1 MGCQWQAIRLLVI
14 TNRRIKMITG
24 SLQQKNGYYYAV
36 LYLKV
41 DGKRKC
47 KWIPT
52 KLPVNGTS
60 NRKAQKAFDEIR
72 IEYEREQKEI
82 QRKEAELAELTK
94 NTHPDALLPFTDY
107 IEKWLNSA
115 RPSLAT
121 TTYQSYSNMI
131 KARILPYFQPLG
143 LELRE
148 VTPQHIEDF
157 YQTILDDNCTTNTVI
172 HYHSIL
178 RKAMQVAVKKDI
190 ILKNPVDKV
199 QRPKKNVFHGN
210 FYTEE
215 EMMTLFDAVSG
226 DPLELCVKIAAYY
239 GLRRSEVL
247 GLRWDAIDLER
258 KTISIN
264 HKVIEAEVDGKFI
277 PVGEDVLKTKSSFR
291 TLPLIPA
298 VEKLLLEE
306 KEKQEMFRRLFKK
319 SYCRDYLDYICVD
332 QTGNLLRPNYVTEHF
347 AWLVQKYDLKKI
359 RFHDLRHTCA
369 SLLLSNGISMK
380 RIQIWLGHSTF
391 ATTADI
397 YAHLDFTAQEESAN
411 AMSGMFIRATA
422 EQSA

>member
-1 MGCQWQAIRLLVI
+1 
-14 TNRRIKMITG
+14 MITG

-72 IEYEREQKEI
+72 IEYEREQEEI
-82 QRKEAELAELTK
+82 QRKEAELAKLTK

-131 KARILPYFQPLG
+131 KARILPYFKPLD
-143 LELRE
+143 LKLQE

-199 QRPKKNVFHGN
+199 QRPKKNVYHGN
-210 FYTEE
+210 FYTED
-215 EMMTLFDAVSG
+215 EMLTLFDAVSG

-258 KTISIN
+258 KTISIK
-264 HKVIEAEVDGKFI
+264 HKVIEAEVDGKFR

-332 QTGNLLRPNYVTEHF
+332 QTGKLLRPNYVTEHF
-347 AWLVQKYDLKKI
+347 TWLIQKYDLKKI

-380 RIQIWLGHSTF
+380 QIQIWLGHSTF

-411 AMSGMFIRATA
+411 AMSGMFVRATA
-422 EQSA
+422 EQPA

>member
-1 MGCQWQAIRLLVI
+1 
-14 TNRRIKMITG
+14 MITG

-36 LYLKV
+36 LYIKV

-60 NRKAQKAFDEIR
+60 NRKAQKAFDDIR
-72 IEYEREQKEI
+72 IEYEREQEEI

-121 TTYQSYSNMI
+121 TTFQSYSNMI

-190 ILKNPVDKV
+190 IPKNPVDKV

-215 EMMTLFDAVSG
+215 EMMTLFDALSG

-258 KTISIN
+258 KTISIK

-298 VEKLLLEE
+298 VEKLLLAE

-347 AWLVQKYDLKKI
+347 AWLIQKYDLKKI

-380 RIQIWLGHSTF
+380 QIQIWLGHSTF

-411 AMSGMFIRATA
+411 AMSGMFTRATA
-422 EQSA
+422 EQPA

>member
-1 MGCQWQAIRLLVI
+1 M
-14 TNRRIKMITG
+14 
-24 SLQQKNGYYYAV
+24 
-36 LYLKV
+36 
-41 DGKRKC
+41 
-47 KWIPT
+47 
-52 KLPVNGTS
+52 KLPVDGTS
-60 NRKAQKAFDEIR
+60 GRKAQKAFDEIR
-72 IEYEREQKEI
+72 SEFEREEEAR
-82 QRKEAELAELTK
+82 QRREAELAENAK

-107 IEKWLNSA
+107 IEKRLNSA

-131 KARILPYFQPLG
+131 KARILPYFKPLD
-143 LELRE
+143 LQLQE

-215 EMMTLFDAVSG
+215 EMLTLFDAVSG

-247 GLRWDAIDLER
+247 GLRWDAIDMER
-258 KTISIN
+258 KTISIS

-277 PVGEDVLKTKSSFR
+277 PVGEDPQDQVQ
-291 TLPLIPA
+291 LPHPA
-298 VEKLLLEE
+298 AHPCGGE
-306 KEKQEMFRRLFKK
+306 
-319 SYCRDYLDYICVD
+319 
-332 QTGNLLRPNYVTEHF
+332 
-347 AWLVQKYDLKKI
+347 
-359 RFHDLRHTCA
+359 A
-369 SLLLSNGISMK
+369 S
-380 RIQIWLGHSTF
+380 
-391 ATTADI
+391 D
-397 YAHLDFTAQEESAN
+397 
-411 AMSGMFIRATA
+411 
-422 EQSA
+422 

>member
-1 MGCQWQAIRLLVI
+1 
-14 TNRRIKMITG
+14 MITG

-36 LYLKV
+36 LYIKE

-60 NRKAQKAFDEIR
+60 NRKAQKAFDDIR
-72 IEYEREQKEI
+72 IEYEREQEEI

-121 TTYQSYSNMI
+121 TTFQSYSNMI

-190 ILKNPVDKV
+190 IPKNPVDKV

-215 EMMTLFDAVSG
+215 EMMTLFDALSG

-332 QTGNLLRPNYVTEHF
+332 QTGHLLRPNYVTEHF
-347 AWLVQKYDLKKI
+347 AWLIQKYDLKKI

-380 RIQIWLGHSTF
+380 QIQIWLGHSTF

-422 EQSA
+422 EQPA

>member
-1 MGCQWQAIRLLVI
+1 
-14 TNRRIKMITG
+14 MITG

-72 IEYEREQKEI
+72 IEYEREQEEI
-82 QRKEAELAELTK
+82 QRKEAELAKLTK

-131 KARILPYFQPLG
+131 KARILPYFKPLD
-143 LELRE
+143 LKLQE

-199 QRPKKNVFHGN
+199 QRPKKNVYHGN
-210 FYTEE
+210 FYTED
-215 EMMTLFDAVSG
+215 EMLTLFDAVSG
-226 DPLELCVKIAAYY
+226 DPLELCVKIASYY
-239 GLRRSEVL
+239 GLRRCEVL

-258 KTISIN
+258 KTISIK
-264 HKVIEAEVDGKFI
+264 HKVIEAEVDGKFR

-332 QTGNLLRPNYVTEHF
+332 QTGKLLRPNYVTEHF
-347 AWLVQKYDLKKI
+347 TWLIQKYDLKKI

-380 RIQIWLGHSTF
+380 QIQIWLGHSTF

-411 AMSGMFIRATA
+411 AMSGMFIRTPEGQPA
-422 EQSA
+422 

>member
-1 MGCQWQAIRLLVI
+1 
-14 TNRRIKMITG
+14 MITG

-36 LYLKV
+36 LYIKV

-72 IEYEREQKEI
+72 IEYEREQEER
-82 QRKEAELAELTK
+82 QRMEEELAELTK

-107 IEKWLNSA
+107 IEKWLNGA
-115 RPSLAT
+115 RASLAT

-131 KARILPYFQPLG
+131 KARILPYFKPLG
-143 LELRE
+143 LQLQE
-148 VTPQHIEDF
+148 VMPQHIEDF

-178 RKAMQVAVKKDI
+178 RRAMQVAVKKDI

-215 EMMTLFDAVSG
+215 EMMTLFEALSG

-258 KTISIN
+258 KTISIK

-298 VEKLLLEE
+298 VEKLLLVE

-347 AWLVQKYDLKKI
+347 AWLIQKYDLKKI

-380 RIQIWLGHSTF
+380 QIQIWLGHSTF

-411 AMSGMFIRATA
+411 TMSGMFTRVTA
-422 EQSA
+422 EQPA

>member
-1 MGCQWQAIRLLVI
+1 
-14 TNRRIKMITG
+14 MITG

-72 IEYEREQKEI
+72 IEYEREQEEI
-82 QRKEAELAELTK
+82 QRKEAELAKLTK

-131 KARILPYFQPLG
+131 KARILPYFKPLD
-143 LELRE
+143 LKLQE

-199 QRPKKNVFHGN
+199 QRPKKNVYHGN
-210 FYTEE
+210 FYTED
-215 EMMTLFDAVSG
+215 EMLTLFDAVSG

-239 GLRRSEVL
+239 GLRRCEVL

-258 KTISIN
+258 KTISIK
-264 HKVIEAEVDGKFI
+264 HKVIEAEVDGKFR

-332 QTGNLLRPNYVTEHF
+332 QTGKLLRPNYVTEHF
-347 AWLVQKYDLKKI
+347 TWLIQKYDLKKI

-380 RIQIWLGHSTF
+380 QIQIWLGHSTF

-411 AMSGMFIRATA
+411 AMSGMFIRTPEGQPA
-422 EQSA
+422 

>member
-1 MGCQWQAIRLLVI
+1 
-14 TNRRIKMITG
+14 MITG

-226 DPLELCVKIAAYY
+226 DPLELCVKIVAYY

>member
-1 MGCQWQAIRLLVI
+1 
-14 TNRRIKMITG
+14 MITG

-72 IEYEREQKEI
+72 IEYEREQEEI

-107 IEKWLNSA
+107 IEKWLHSA

-131 KARILPYFQPLG
+131 KARILPYFKPLG
-143 LELRE
+143 LQLQE

-157 YQTILDDNCTTNTVI
+157 YQTILDDSCTTNTVI

-199 QRPKKNVFHGN
+199 QRPKKNVYHGN

-247 GLRWDAIDLER
+247 GLRWDAIDMER
-258 KTISIN
+258 KTISIS

-332 QTGNLLRPNYVTEHF
+332 QTGKLLRPNYVTEHF
-347 AWLVQKYDLKKI
+347 AWLIQKYNLKKI

-380 RIQIWLGHSTF
+380 QIQIWLGHSTF

-422 EQSA
+422 EQPA

>member
-1 MGCQWQAIRLLVI
+1 
-14 TNRRIKMITG
+14 MITG

-36 LYLKV
+36 LYIKV

-60 NRKAQKAFDEIR
+60 NRKAQKAFDDIR
-72 IEYEREQKEI
+72 IEYEREQEEI

-121 TTYQSYSNMI
+121 TTFQSYSNMI

-190 ILKNPVDKV
+190 IPKNPVDKV

-215 EMMTLFDAVSG
+215 EMMTLFDALSG

-298 VEKLLLEE
+298 VEKLLLAE

-347 AWLVQKYDLKKI
+347 AWLIQKYDLKKI

-380 RIQIWLGHSTF
+380 QIQIWLGHSTF

-411 AMSGMFIRATA
+411 AMSGMFTRAAA
-422 EQSA
+422 EQPA

>member
-1 MGCQWQAIRLLVI
+1 
-14 TNRRIKMITG
+14 MITG

-72 IEYEREQKEI
+72 IEYEREQEEI

-107 IEKWLNSA
+107 IEKWLHSA

-131 KARILPYFQPLG
+131 KARILPYFKPLG
-143 LELRE
+143 LQLQE

-157 YQTILDDNCTTNTVI
+157 YQTILDDSCTTNTVI

-199 QRPKKNVFHGN
+199 QRPKKNVYHGN

-247 GLRWDAIDLER
+247 GLRWDAIDMER
-258 KTISIN
+258 KTISIS

-277 PVGEDVLKTKSSFR
+277 PVGEDVLKPKSSFR

-332 QTGNLLRPNYVTEHF
+332 QTGKLLRPNYVTEHF
-347 AWLVQKYDLKKI
+347 AWLIQKYNLKKI

-380 RIQIWLGHSTF
+380 QIQIWLGHSTF

-422 EQSA
+422 EQPA